1 MSVPNTNW
9 KTTTMTAISKLRMS
23 GPYRPGWEKSWPYH
37 FSVKVPVPL
46 STDDVKLKA
55 KTVAN
60 GPSTNRPNRNQTMTV
75 QMVRS
80 SAVRRK
86 GHLMQIPSA
95 RESRSSPD
103 DVLRQRGPGGSP
115 LGPVVV
121 EDPLSG
127 HRERN
132 AARRI
137 GKSRQDRAEVEPT
150 DVRLNLVTV
159 QEIDEVH
166 RHRIRMALDDARREH
181 DGDEEALPPEEG
193 EIEPDPRALL
203 QVEQCD
209 AFVAQRDVERSVDDA
224 EDIRARIGRL
234 DDRVGQGFGPGRDRD
249 ILEEQDGVD
258 AIVTQE
264 RMWKSERRVEGREIW
279 GGTELGVVHLRERTP
294 RERVPQVPSGHAAT
308 HEIRRD
314 RCAPRDLERQEM
326 AGVKSFFQV
335 ERGRVE
341 EQIGL
346 GMAARHPKPVVLLAR
361 AHVDEGDVRA
371 GRRVKPGD
379 DERLEQIPEG
389 GRRVDDKRPL
399 LDFVQVREREG
410 ESCSQNQGCDRE
422 GLISHR
428 VATPRFARPRLP
440 SSP

>member
-75 QMVRS
+75 QMVHS
-80 SAVRRK
+80 CAVRRK

-103 DVLRQRGPGGSP
+103 DVLRQRGLEGSP
-115 LGPVVV
+115 LGPIVV
-121 EDPLSG
+121 EDYLAR

-193 EIEPDPRALL
+193 QIE
-203 QVEQCD
+203 Q
-209 AFVAQRDVERSVDDA
+209 
-224 EDIRARIGRL
+224 IGR
-234 DDRVGQGFGPGRDRD
+234 
-249 ILEEQDGVD
+249 
-258 AIVTQE
+258 A
-264 RMWKSERRVEGREIW
+264 SC
-279 GGTELGVVHLRERTP
+279 
-294 RERVPQVPSGHAAT
+294 RERV
-308 HEIRRD
+308 
-314 RCAPRDLERQEM
+314 
-326 AGVKSFFQV
+326 
-335 ERGRVE
+335 
-341 EQIGL
+341 
-346 GMAARHPKPVVLLAR
+346 
-361 AHVDEGDVRA
+361 
-371 GRRVKPGD
+371 
-379 DERLEQIPEG
+379 
-389 GRRVDDKRPL
+389 
-399 LDFVQVREREG
+399 
-410 ESCSQNQGCDRE
+410 
-422 GLISHR
+422 
-428 VATPRFARPRLP
+428 
-440 SSP
+440 